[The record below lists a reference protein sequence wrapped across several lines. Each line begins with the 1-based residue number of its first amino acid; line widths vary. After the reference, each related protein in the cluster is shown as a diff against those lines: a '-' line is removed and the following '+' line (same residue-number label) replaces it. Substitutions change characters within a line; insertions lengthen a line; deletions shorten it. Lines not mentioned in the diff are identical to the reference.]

1 MQRSTL
7 WRISAALLCA
17 ALMPAA
23 AGCAGKPTP
32 AQTTVRVQEVTHS
45 VFYAPMYAAMTLGYF
60 EEEGIALELTNAGG
74 ADKAMAALLADQAD
88 IALCGPEAAVY
99 VYNEGREDY
108 AVIIGQLTARD
119 GAFLIG
125 RRPEPDFTWE
135 SLTGKHVLGG
145 RKGGVPCMTLEY
157 VLRQHGLV
165 PDIDVNVN
173 TGIAFN
179 LMGGAFAGGTGDYTT
194 LFEPTATEFVQSG
207 QGHIVASV
215 GEASGEVPYT
225 AFMVKKSRLSDD
237 DGMLTRFLRALHKGQ
252 TFCAQEAPEAV
263 AQALLPAFEGSDA
276 AVLSAV
282 AERYQG
288 INAWTTAPA
297 MKQSAYERL
306 LDIMETAG
314 ELSVRPPF
322 DGLVN
327 NAVAEAAV
335 R

>member
-1 MQRSTL
+1 MQKTIL
-7 WRISAALLCA
+7 LRIIATLLCA
-17 ALMPAA
+17 ALMLTA
-23 AGCAGKPTP
+23 AGCAKPAP
-32 AQTTVRVQEVTHS
+32 HLTTVRVQEVTHS

-119 GAFLIG
+119 GSFLIS
-125 RRPEPDFTWE
+125 RQSEPDFTWE
-135 SLTGKHVLGG
+135 SLANKHVLGG

-165 PDIDVNVN
+165 PGLDVNVD
-173 TGIAFN
+173 TSVAFN

-194 LFEPTATEFVQSG
+194 LFEPTATEFVQSS
-207 QGHIVASV
+207 QGYIVASV

-225 AFMVKKSRLSDD
+225 AFMVKKSRLSAD
-237 DGMLTRFLRALHKGQ
+237 DGMLTRFLRAMYKGQ
-252 TFCAQEAPEAV
+252 TFCAEQTPDTV
-263 AQALLPAFEGSDA
+263 AQTLLPAFEGSDA

-282 AERYQG
+282 AERYQS
-288 INAWTTAPA
+288 IDAWTTVPA
-297 MKQSAYERL
+297 MKESAYNRL

-322 DGLVN
+322 DGLVD